1 LRSGADI
8 DEDEI
13 REQAIK
19 DGMWTLRRAGI
30 NRILEGV
37 TTMEEVAATTTEE

>member
-1 LRSGADI
+1 MTAGSDI
-8 DEDEI
+8 DEDRI

-30 NRILEGV
+30 IRVLEGV
-37 TTMEEVAATTTEE
+37 STIEEVAATTTEE